1 MPELAM
7 LVVSSLAFPSIASSL
22 LPLASATVADAT
34 VGTAPDVIA
43 LSTLDLVGAA
53 ALVLLAGATSLALR
67 LRLEGQLA
75 LGMVRA
81 TAQLLLVGLA
91 LRWIFAHV
99 HWGLTFGAATIMIVL
114 ATRAALQRSS
124 HTLVGAFVGTFAT
137 LVLTAGVFAIA
148 GAALFVGA
156 EPWYHPRYL
165 LPLLGMLLGNGLT
178 GISLCLDT
186 LLATFA
192 EDRERVELE
201 LALGAT
207 RWEAARDP
215 IRRAV
220 RRGIVPIVNAMMV
233 AGVVSIPGM
242 MTGQILSGTEPV
254 EAVKYQLLILFLIT
268 GATTLG
274 CVGVAAF
281 AAHRAIDEDH
291 RLRRDRLIKR

>member
-1 MPELAM
+1 MPEAQ
-7 LVVSSLAFPSIASSL
+7 
-22 LPLASATVADAT
+22 
-34 VGTAPDVIA
+34 VIA
-43 LSTLDLVGAA
+43 LSAFDLVGAA
-53 ALVLLAGATSLALR
+53 TLVLVAGATSLALR
-67 LRLEGQLA
+67 LSLERQLV

-81 TAQLLLVGLA
+81 TVQLLLVGLA
-91 LRWIFAHV
+91 LRWIFGHV
-99 HWGLTFGAATIMIVL
+99 HWALTFGAASVMIVL
-114 ATRAALQRSS
+114 ATRAALQRAS
-124 HTLVGAFVGTFAT
+124 HTLAGAFAGSFVT
-137 LVLTAGVFAIA
+137 LVLSAGVFAVL

-215 IRRAV
+215 VRRAV

-233 AGVVSIPGM
+233 AGVVSLPGM

-254 EAVKYQLLILFLIT
+254 EAVKYQLLILFLIA
-268 GATTLG
+268 GATSLG
-274 CVGVAAF
+274 CLGVALF

-291 RLRRDRLIKR
+291 RLRPDRLRERAAARVSSATKAARKRGPRLRPR